1 MTAGV
6 VVTGDADA
14 GCALGWFVGVTTA
27 PTKRDAQVG
36 RSVRPGIV
44 GRSPTAGLVGNFV
57 TAQVRVGPLQHQP
70 ALRHEVARYERTRG
84 LEDRLMLSG
93 A

>member
-6 VVTGDADA
+6 VVTGDAGP
-14 GCALGWFVGVTTA
+14 GCALWWFVGVTTA

-57 TAQVRVGPLQHQP
+57 T
-70 ALRHEVARYERTRG
+70 TRG
-84 LEDRLMLSG
+84 ESWPLATPTGPCRRRV
-93 A
+93 

>member
-1 MTAGV
+1 VPMTAGA
-6 VVTGDADA
+6 VVTGDADT
-14 GCALGWFVGVTTA
+14 GCALWWFVGVTTA

-57 TAQVRVGPLQHQP
+57 TARGESWPLATPTGPS
-70 ALRHEVARYERTRG
+70 LRRG
-84 LEDRLMLSG
+84 V
-93 A
+93 

>member
-6 VVTGDADA
+6 VVAGDADT

-36 RSVRPGIV
+36 RSVGPGIV
-44 GRSPTAGLVGNFV
+44 GRSPSVGLVGNFV
-57 TAQVRVGPLQHQP
+57 TARGESWPLATP
-70 ALRHEVARYERTRG
+70 AGLSLRGV
-84 LEDRLMLSG
+84 
-93 A
+93 

>member
-1 MTAGV
+1 MTAGA
-6 VVTGDADA
+6 VVTGDADT

-57 TAQVRVGPLQHQP
+57 TAHGESWPLATP
-70 ALRHEVARYERTRG
+70 TGLATRG
-84 LEDRLMLSG
+84 RTI
-93 A
+93 

>member
-1 MTAGV
+1 VTSGGRQSLMTMPHSSMAGAVLNTIVGAYDRGV

-14 GCALGWFVGVTTA
+14 GCALWWFVDVTTA

-57 TAQVRVGPLQHQP
+57 TA
-70 ALRHEVARYERTRG
+70 RG
-84 LEDRLMLSG
+84 
-93 A
+93 